1 MRKAILG
8 IVAGTLLAP
17 AVMADSKTETEYR
30 QAVYKS
36 IGGHMTAIVTSLK
49 NQVHMEYFA
58 MHALCLA
65 SLANVAPNVFPEGSA
80 TEKSKAL
87 PAIWENRAEFDAAM
101 DKFVDAANNF
111 ATVAESGDMS
121 KVGNA
126 MKALGGSCKGCH
138 DNFKAE

>member
-1 MRKAILG
+1 
-8 IVAGTLLAP
+8 
-17 AVMADSKTETEYR
+17 
-30 QAVYKS
+30 
-36 IGGHMTAIVTSLK
+36 
-49 NQVHMEYFA
+49 
-58 MHALCLA
+58 MHARGLA
-65 SLANVAPNVFPEGSA
+65 SLANVAPNVFAEGSA

-121 KVGNA
+121 KVGDA

-138 DNFKAE
+138 DNFKTE